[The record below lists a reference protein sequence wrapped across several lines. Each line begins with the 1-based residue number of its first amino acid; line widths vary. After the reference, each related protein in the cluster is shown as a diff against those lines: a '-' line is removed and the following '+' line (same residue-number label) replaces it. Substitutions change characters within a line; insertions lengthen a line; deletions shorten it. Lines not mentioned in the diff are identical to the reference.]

1 MKYYKSVITV
11 IGSLGAVI
19 STALGGWDSAIITLL
34 VFMAVDY
41 ITGVFVAIMHKSSK
55 TNSGGLSSAVGFIGL
70 MKKCSILLMVVVAHY
85 IDTFIGADYTRDA
98 VCLTYILNE
107 LLSIIENAG
116 VLGLP
121 IPAVI
126 KNGIDILKRR
136 EGSNNEHKI
145 DEGKQED

>member
-11 IGSLGAVI
+11 LGSLGAVI
-19 STALGGWDSAIITLL
+19 STALGGWDSAIVTLL

-41 ITGVFVAIMHKSSK
+41 ITGLFVAIMHKSNK

-85 IDTFIGADYTRDA
+85 IDSFIGADYTRDA

-126 KNGIDILKRR
+126 KNGIDILKKRGD
-136 EGSNNEHKI
+136 ENAHNTNESEQK
-145 DEGKQED
+145 D